1 MNRLILTS
9 ILLMVLPTSYISKI
23 HGSKH
28 NIAGNSDVTY
38 SVYAI
43 NLNTNRDV
51 NISRTSVYE
60 DDMTM
65 CENVVIGRQAFLD
78 SFERVDISPWTTSGY
93 IWGIRD
99 TTNQYGPDTCAF
111 SGYRYAGI
119 PSTDIPEYPGNQTG
133 YLFTPTIDISGWDSL
148 FLSFNYWADFEAT
161 ASNFDGGIL
170 EISPDNGVTW
180 FQIDS
185 LAQGHLN
192 PTYDAQLTGTG
203 QIGTPWAYCY
213 DTPGWVSVSSQDLI
227 GLGYVAPGN
236 QIQISF
242 VFDSDDLSG
251 GQGWFIDD
259 VRIAETAPPDL
270 QPPVIVHTPLPDTT
284 DTLNPY
290 TISATVTDD
299 GSGVDTDSVYL
310 HYQIESGP
318 IIDVQMDTV
327 GTGSPDIYE
336 ADIPPQGYHT
346 DIFYHI
352 TAADMVG
359 NEATTLVYN
368 FEVTNARTIIYDDG
382 QPWYAPSVTTPGNG
396 CFAQFKFSDVGI
408 DSGLLH
414 QAKFLFD
421 GLFPFDLRVYTGTTG
436 NPGTLIDSI
445 AGLNSPGYQWYTV
458 DITNLNIQTA
468 NPNGV
473 VVGYIIGPNPD
484 SLGLLR
490 DSTLDYSYKMWDYL
504 SGYWGHPTSGG
515 DYLIRL
521 KVIPITL
528 IGVDENPGNP
538 PPPLVLTLGQSLPN
552 PVKENAR
559 IYYELPNEA
568 DVTLKVYNLI
578 GQEVRTLVNGNEKSG
593 IHSVTFDAND
603 SNGNKLPQ
611 GIYFYRLTV
620 GKRSLTRKLTIL
632 R

>member
-1 MNRLILTS
+1 MMIKKFKSPIIFFAVAIVLCWSNAVGLENQNQALQTIPTKIERSLIS
-9 ILLMVLPTSYISKI
+9 SSFSGGPVF
-23 HGSKH
+23 
-28 NIAGNSDVTY
+28 
-38 SVYAI
+38 
-43 NLNTNRDV
+43 
-51 NISRTSVYE
+51 
-60 DDMTM
+60 
-65 CENVVIGRQAFLD
+65 RQVFID
-78 SFERVDISPWTTSGY
+78 SFERADLIPWTTSGDT

-99 TTNQYGPDTCAF
+99 TLDTYGPQSPAV
-111 SGYRYAGI
+111 SGYRYAGY
-119 PSTDIPEYPGNQTG
+119 PDQDIAAYPDTTNPGFII
-133 YLFTPTIDISGWDSL
+133 YLISPTIDITAWDSL
-148 FLSFNYWADFEAT
+148 YLSFNYWGDFEGAAT
-161 ASNFDGGIL
+161 NFDGGIV
-170 EISPDNGVTW
+170 EISSDNGVT
-180 FQIDS
+180 FVQIDS
-185 LAQGHLN
+185 LAEGHLN
-192 PTYDAQLTGTG
+192 PTYDAELAGTG
-203 QIGTPWAYCY
+203 QLDTAWAYCY
-213 DTPGWVSVSSQDLI
+213 TTNPNWISISSQDLI
-227 GLGYVAPGN
+227 TLGYASAGD
-236 QIQISF
+236 QIKIRF
-242 VFDSDDLSG
+242 TFAHDALAG
-251 GQGWFIDD
+251 GEGWFIDD

-290 TISATVTDD
+290 TISATITDV
-299 GSGVDTDSVYL
+299 GSGVDHDSVYL

-382 QPWYAPSVTTPGNG
+382 QPWYGASITTSGNG
-396 CFAQFKFSDVGI
+396 CFVQFKFSDVGI

-421 GLFPFDLRVYTGTTG
+421 GPIPFDLRVYTGTTG
-436 NPGTLIDSI
+436 NPGAFIDSV

-490 DSTLDYSYKMWDYL
+490 DSTLDYSYKMWDYVNNN
-504 SGYWGHPTSGG
+504 WGHPTSGG
-515 DYLIRL
+515 DYMIRL

-528 IGVDENPGNP
+528 IGVEENPGNLL
-538 PPPLVLTLGQSLPN
+538 PPLVFALGQSSSNPTRENVVIEYQLSTTQKVSLNVYNVSGRLVKQLVEAEEQAGTHKVSWNGRDQRGN
-552 PVKENAR
+552 PVA
-559 IYYELPNEA
+559 
-568 DVTLKVYNLI
+568 
-578 GQEVRTLVNGNEKSG
+578 SG
-593 IHSVTFDAND
+593 V
-603 SNGNKLPQ
+603 
-611 GIYFYRLTV
+611 YFYQLK
-620 GKRSLTRKLTIL
+620 GENKRLTRKFIVT